1 MQFKWQT
8 LQEKE
13 TSFFNPHLTPR
24 KKMKIP
30 KPCNKEN
37 PTISRV
43 LFVYSMKCR
52 QSSSDT
58 WGIKNE
64 NSKKPYCASVKHT
77 QSDPIIQL
85 ATTLDVDSVQVTR
98 SSSDRHTDG
107 RTGVITIC
115 LNFLQK
121 VPV

>member
-30 KPCNKEN
+30 KPCYKEH

-52 QSSSDT
+52 QSSSDNNFT
-58 WGIKNE
+58 INIICWPLIDPWGKNE
-64 NSKKPYCASVKHT
+64 NSKTLLHICETY
-77 QSDPIIQL
+77 PI
-85 ATTLDVDSVQVTR
+85 R
-98 SSSDRHTDG
+98 SYY
-107 RTGVITIC
+107 TIW
-115 LNFLQK
+115 LRLSM
-121 VPV
+121 